1 MKRLVT
7 SSVLAVC
14 ALGLLGG
21 AAMAQ
26 DGHHDHDGQ
35 QAHDGQPVHD
45 DRGRPDD
52 HGRPGGPNGGP
63 GGEHQDGHGG
73 GQGGG
78 HHRGWHDQSDWR
90 RGGHVAY
97 DDWHSAPPVDY
108 RARHLRRP
116 PHGYEWRQSNGN
128 YVLAAVAT
136 GAIISI
142 IANSH

>member
-14 ALGLLGG
+14 ALGLIGG
-21 AAMAQ
+21 AAVAQ
-26 DGHHDHDGQ
+26 DRPHDHDGQ
-35 QAHDGQPVHD
+35 PAHDDH
-45 DRGRPDD
+45 GRPDD
-52 HGRPGGPNGGP
+52 HGHPGGPNEGPHGGP
-63 GGEHQDGHGG
+63 GM

-97 DDWHSAPPVDY
+97 DDWHNAPPVDY
-108 RARHLRRP
+108 HAHHLRRP

>member
-7 SSVLAVC
+7 SSIIAVF
-14 ALGLLGG
+14 ALGLVGG
-21 AAMAQ
+21 AAVAQ
-26 DGHHDHDGQ
+26 DHRPHDSAAPQ
-35 QAHDGQPVHD
+35 D
-45 DRGRPDD
+45 DHGRPDD
-52 HGRPGGPNGGP
+52 HGHDNGP
-63 GGEHQDGHGG
+63 GRGPDGGH
-73 GQGGG
+73 G

-97 DDWHSAPPVDY
+97 DDWQSAPPVDY